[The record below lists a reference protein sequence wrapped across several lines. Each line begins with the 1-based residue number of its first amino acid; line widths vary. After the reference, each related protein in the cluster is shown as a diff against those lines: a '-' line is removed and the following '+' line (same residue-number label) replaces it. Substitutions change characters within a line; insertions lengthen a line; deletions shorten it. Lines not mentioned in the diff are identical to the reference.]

1 MVTFSCD
8 LCADAVKKPKAVQ
21 HMMRCR
27 ATMTCVDCGKVFDA
41 TSVNMHN
48 SCVSEAE
55 KYQGKL
61 YAGPKHSEGS
71 AQGSGAPTASV
82 DLSLIRG
89 PPWACKMCN
98 VSCSGRDN
106 LIAHHQSKK
115 HVNKAKHL
123 ASSISSPN
131 SSIANQNVATGTVSP
146 LKCAEAASHNQRSHV
161 EASDGSDSDESDQ
174 AGKKEKKGKKD
185 KGPKKEK
192 KEKKEKKQKKDKKEK
207 KDKSEKEGKAPN
219 KHKKESKELQGIAK
233 QKKS

>member
-41 TSVNMHN
+41 NSVNMHN

-61 YAGPKHSEGS
+61 YAGPKHSEGN
-71 AQGSGAPTASV
+71 AQGSCAPAASI
-82 DLSLIRG
+82 DQSLIRG
-89 PPWACKMCN
+89 PPWLCKMCN

-123 ASSISSPN
+123 ASAISAPN
-131 SSIANQNVATGTVSP
+131 SSIANQNVPSENVSP
-146 LKCAEAASHNQRSHV
+146 LNSAEAPSHV
-161 EASDGSDSDESDQ
+161 AARGATDSDT
-174 AGKKEKKGKKD
+174 GNKEMKRKKD
-185 KGPKKEK
+185 K
-192 KEKKEKKQKKDKKEK
+192 KEKKEKKQTKDKKDKKEK
-207 KDKSEKEGKAPN
+207 KQTKDKKEKKVKSENEG

-233 QKKS
+233 PKKS

>member
-27 ATMTCVDCGKVFDA
+27 ATMTCVDCGKVFDSN
-41 TSVNMHN
+41 SVNLHN

-61 YAGPKHSEGS
+61 YAGPKHSE
-71 AQGSGAPTASV
+71 SGNAHAPCAAASV

-89 PPWACKMCN
+89 PPWVCKMCN

-123 ASSISSPN
+123 ASGGSVTKPSAESREADHDAVP
-131 SSIANQNVATGTVSP
+131 AATLSP
-146 LKCAEAASHNQRSHV
+146 LNAADPQSCDRQSHIAAKGASHKS
-161 EASDGSDSDESDQ
+161 G
-174 AGKKEKKGKKD
+174 
-185 KGPKKEK
+185 
-192 KEKKEKKQKKDKKEK
+192 KKDKKEK
-207 KDKSEKEGKAPN
+207 AESKDK
-219 KHKKESKELQGIAK
+219 KKEKKTKKDKKDKKDKKQKKAAKELQGIAK
-233 QKKS
+233 PNIS